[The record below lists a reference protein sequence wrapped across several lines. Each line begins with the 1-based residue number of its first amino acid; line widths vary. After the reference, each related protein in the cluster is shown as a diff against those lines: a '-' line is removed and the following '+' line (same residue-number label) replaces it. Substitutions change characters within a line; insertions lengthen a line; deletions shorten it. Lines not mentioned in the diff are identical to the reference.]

1 MIFKTKKAECC
12 LQLLAPEIM
21 KLFGST
27 KNKITEGENGENVL
41 VVLVHLILINRL
53 FKYLMLLL
61 KIFCF

>member
-1 MIFKTKKAECC
+1 MIFKTKTAECC
-12 LQLLAPEIM
+12 LQLLVPEIM

-53 FKYLMLLL
+53 FK
-61 KIFCF
+61 